1 MRLLANI
8 VVLYLVFLRKLH
20 RGLPSGVYGKE
31 PACQCIRCLSPGS
44 GKSPGEGHGNPLQY
58 LAWRLPW
65 TEGPDGLHTV
75 HRVTKSPLT
84 PSLFHFQDLV
94 DLFVTGWPDEMLLP
108 LRREC

>member
-58 LAWRLPW
+58 LAWRIPW
-65 TEGPDGLHTV
+65 TEEPGWLQSMGVSQSQTRLK
-75 HRVTKSPLT
+75 RLT
-84 PSLFHFQDLV
+84 AHAPSYCPPCCCTSL
-94 DLFVTGWPDEMLLP
+94 TSY
-108 LRREC
+108 

>member
-1 MRLLANI
+1 MENSR
-8 VVLYLVFLRKLH
+8 YKDFP
-20 RGLPSGVYGKE
+20 RGSAGKE
-31 PACQCIRCLSPGS
+31 STCHAGDLGLIPGLGRSPR
-44 GKSPGEGHGNPLQY
+44 EGHGNPLQY